1 MADEEVAQDIPQQ
14 LDSPQSKGNPLVAIL
29 LLVNTLILGFIAFS
43 QYKFIEGEKNKP
55 TIQQVVIDTMK
66 KAEQEDA
73 NVSDDI
79 TNKEKD
85 NEGDILN
92 LGNITANLAQGDGP
106 RRYIRLQA
114 VLKFSKGANPKEF
127 ETNKPKILDTVN
139 SLLNTKRPE
148 DLLKR
153 EGKEY
158 LKAEIKDSVNAFLV
172 DGKVVDVYYTSFQI
186 N

>member
-1 MADEEVAQDIPQQ
+1 MHIDTAFHHGILVFFWLKCQDIFYENNDDNF
-14 LDSPQSKGNPLVAIL
+14 L
-29 LLVNTLILGFIAFS
+29 
-43 QYKFIEGEKNKP
+43 Y
-55 TIQQVVIDTMK
+55 IQFHHCFQCLHKLYNQICDL
-66 KAEQEDA
+66 E
-73 NVSDDI
+73 
-79 TNKEKD
+79 
-85 NEGDILN
+85 
-92 LGNITANLAQGDGP
+92 
-106 RRYIRLQA
+106 RLQA
-114 VLKFSKGANPKEF
+114 VLKFSKGANKKEF